1 MKIINFGSL
10 NIDRV
15 YQVEHLVRPGE
26 TITSQQ
32 YQEFCGGKGL
42 NQSIALARAG
52 IEVCHAGKI
61 GVDGSLLVK
70 FLADNGVNVSLV
82 FKGNNLT
89 GHAIIQVDANGENSI
104 VLYAGE
110 NRALTIEEVSSVI
123 DQAEAGDFLLLQNE
137 INFIEEIVK
146 QASSKG
152 LSIVF
157 NPAPMTPEILSLPLE
172 QVGWLMVNEVEG
184 KAIAGKSE
192 PSQIMDEIL
201 DRYPTLSLV
210 LTLGG
215 NGVYFSDANNRYF
228 VPAEEVDPIDTTAAG
243 DTFIGYFIAEI
254 VKGSSVQE
262 SLITANKAAAL
273 CVTRLGAADSIPN
286 RSELR

>member
-1 MKIINFGSL
+1 M
-10 NIDRV
+10 
-15 YQVEHLVRPGE
+15 
-26 TITSQQ
+26 
-32 YQEFCGGKGL
+32 
-42 NQSIALARAG
+42 
-52 IEVCHAGKI
+52 
-61 GVDGSLLVK
+61 
-70 FLADNGVNVSLV
+70 NVSLV
-82 FKGNNLT
+82 FKGNSLT

-110 NRALTIEEVSSVI
+110 NRALTIEEVISVI

-137 INFIEEIVK
+137 INFIEEIIR

-243 DTFIGYFIAEI
+243 DTFIGYFISEI

>member
-1 MKIINFGSL
+1 MKLINFGSL

-26 TITSQQ
+26 TITSTQ

-52 IEVCHAGKI
+52 IEVFHAGKI
-61 GVDGSLLVK
+61 GVDGALLVK

-82 FKGNNLT
+82 FKGNSLT

-110 NRALTIEEVSSVI
+110 NRALTIEEVISVI

-137 INFIEEIVK
+137 INFIEEIIR

-243 DTFIGYFIAEI
+243 DTFIGYFISEI

>member
-1 MKIINFGSL
+1 
-10 NIDRV
+10 
-15 YQVEHLVRPGE
+15 
-26 TITSQQ
+26 
-32 YQEFCGGKGL
+32 
-42 NQSIALARAG
+42 
-52 IEVCHAGKI
+52 
-61 GVDGSLLVK
+61 
-70 FLADNGVNVSLV
+70 
-82 FKGNNLT
+82 
-89 GHAIIQVDANGENSI
+89 
-104 VLYAGE
+104 
-110 NRALTIEEVSSVI
+110 
-123 DQAEAGDFLLLQNE
+123 
-137 INFIEEIVK
+137 
-146 QASSKG
+146 
-152 LSIVF
+152 
-157 NPAPMTPEILSLPLE
+157 
-172 QVGWLMVNEVEG
+172 MVNEVEG

-243 DTFIGYFIAEI
+243 DTFIGYFISEI

>member
-123 DQAEAGDFLLLQNE
+123 DQAEVGDFLLLQNE

-184 KAIAGKSE
+184 KAIAGKFE